1 MKQKKAI
8 DEEYL
13 VKKIASDVKR
23 ALHNWEDYR
32 VYISNYKVKVYSEAG
47 FITRACI
54 RDVQIVADYYSQQY
68 LEEFYVYYG
77 VEYDD
82 ELKKAVVSV
91 AVVASK
97 NS

>member
-1 MKQKKAI
+1 MEQKKAI

-23 ALHNWEDYR
+23 ALHDLEDYR
-32 VYISNYKVKVYSEAG
+32 VCTSNNKVKVYSEAG

-54 RDVQIVADYYSQQY
+54 CEVQAVAEYYSRQCR
-68 LEEFYVYYG
+68 EGFYVYYG

-91 AVVASK
+91 AVVSV
-97 NS
+97 